1 MDGLLHKD
9 IERKKVLSTT
19 SRHLII
25 LYGHKALTL
34 EILAKAKDNDL
45 DMVTLPSHT
54 SHGLQPLDVA
64 CFKPFKVASRT
75 YKNTWSLKNHG
86 IKVRKENLAN

>member
-1 MDGLLHKD
+1 MDYFIRILR
-9 IERKKVLSTT
+9 RKGVLSPI

-25 LYGHKALTL
+25 LHGYKAHLTL
-34 EILAKAKDNDL
+34 ELLTKAKENGL

-64 CFKPFKVASRT
+64 CFKPFKVAFRT
-75 YKNTWSLKNHG
+75 YKNMKSVKNHG
-86 IKVRKENLAN
+86 IKV